1 MVGGGIMGASA
12 AWHLAHAGAAV
23 TLVESAPQSRT
34 TATSCSFGWVGSSA
48 STPSSNPAAF
58 AERLQALEAFA
69 AIERQ
74 LGPLPIAARGALL
87 WGANEEETAAMIAEH
102 RAAGTRMEGLAG
114 SQIADK
120 EPRLAQRPPLAAW
133 APDDFAVEPALLAR
147 QLRAGAL
154 DLGACVR
161 HGTADA
167 VEVAGNRVAAVI
179 VDGQKLVADTVVL
192 ANGFGVGALAL
203 TAGVDLPIGQ
213 SPAVLLRWDMQAHGL
228 RHLLCADEVELRP
241 ALAGGLVSAADYPRA
256 GEAGFTR
263 ACRPHGPPSGT
274 AVGAREGTTS
284 AVRRRCP
291 APDDVRRPA
300 AVRLCGGDRRA
311 VCIGGASLRDPD
323 TVLGPPLRA
332 IGSGDWRRTVAV
344 GRTRPVARGP
354 GRPVAAALPNPRTTA
369 VFRPGF
375 CGQSLRYFTK

>member
-34 TATSCSFGWVGSSA
+34 TATYCSYGWVGSSA
-48 STPSSNPAAF
+48 STPSCNPAAY

-192 ANGFGVGALAL
+192 ANGFGAGALAL

-228 RHLLCADEVELRP
+228 RHLVCADDVELRP

-256 GEAGFTR
+256 GEAGLP
-263 ACRPHGPPSGT
+263 AL
-274 AVGAREGTTS
+274 AARTGHQV
-284 AVRRRCP
+284 AQ
-291 APDDVRRPA
+291 
-300 AVRLCGGDRRA
+300 L
-311 VCIGGASLRDPD
+311 
-323 TVLGPPLRA
+323 LGLAKAPPLRSVGA
-332 IGSGDWRRTVAV
+332 AQRPMTSDDRPLCGYVEGIDGLFALVAHPGVILAPFLGRRCAQSVLVA
-344 GRTRPVARGP
+344 
-354 GRPVAAALPNPRTTA
+354 
-369 VFRPGF
+369 
-375 CGQSLRYFTK
+375 